1 MKRSSFTL
9 AALVPF
15 VLAGC
20 NGNDLSKPGAPGTGG
35 LTGDNSDDVGH
46 AIAAAVAGG
55 GGAGGGGEAAAA
67 SNASSFTD
75 DGSMDDCYAVTGDES
90 DADGDWIPANALYTL
105 TDCTWSEEGWTAI
118 YDGTQSIS
126 DPHPDVADYAF
137 DSAYDLT
144 VAFTDGAGNSEND
157 HWTGSDSANQS
168 GDVYTYAQA
177 FDVDF
182 SGVYDGQSYA
192 GEYTQDFTWEF
203 TLTSETSGT
212 EIVSG
217 TWSQTFDGET
227 VSASIATTDP
237 LVIDAS
243 CDSGI
248 VAGTIVATSG
258 SATETITWT
267 GCDQYTLSYD
277 GS

>member
-1 MKRSSFTL
+1 MKRSSFTFV
-9 AALVPF
+9 AAAFVPF
-15 VLAGC
+15 VVAGC
-20 NGNDLSKPGAPGTGG
+20 NGSDLSKPGSPDTGG
-35 LTGDNSDDVGH
+35 LTGENSDDVGH

-55 GGAGGGGEAAAA
+55 GAGGGSSAGASAQ

-75 DGSMDDCYAVTGDES
+75 EGDCYTVSGDES
-90 DADGDWIPANALYTL
+90 DVDGDWIPANALYTL
-105 TDCTWSEEGWTAI
+105 TDCTWAEEGWTVE
-118 YDGTQSIS
+118 YDGTQSFS

-137 DSAYDLT
+137 ASAYDLT
-144 VAFTDGAGNSEND
+144 VAFSDGAGSFEND
-157 HWTGSDSANQS
+157 HWVGSDTADQS
-168 GDVYTYAQA
+168 SDVYTYAQD
-177 FDVDF
+177 FSVDF
-182 SGVYDGQSYA
+182 SGSYEGQVYA
-192 GEYTQDFTWEF
+192 GNYAQDFTWEF

-212 EIVSG
+212 EIVTG

-243 CDSGI
+243 CESGI

-267 GCDQYTLSYD
+267 GCDQYTLSYE